1 MPITM
6 PEVPPAPTTVEAF
19 RANVVRKLQVAVGKD
34 APHARPRDWYVATAL
49 EIVKYRHLRR
59 LGLARGG
66 AADGDDPVPR
76 PFARGRS

>member
-1 MPITM
+1 MLAAFALAVRLFPYRTDGDWNLW
-6 PEVPPAPTTVEAF
+6 PT
-19 RANVVRKLQVAVGKD
+19 VGLTLFGLG
-34 APHARPRDWYVATAL
+34 ALLVSWYVATAL